1 MNQIRR
7 ADRRTS
13 KLKYL
18 LEAMGAEAMRGDIT
32 SRLRN
37 GYEKEMVVVPCVL
50 KYSKLYSYR
59 SVVDYDK
66 NDKSE

>member
-13 KLKYL
+13 KLKYPL
-18 LEAMGAEAMRGDIT
+18 EAMRGNKT
-32 SRLRN
+32 NRLRN
-37 GYEKEMVVVPCVL
+37 GYENEMEMVAACVL

-59 SVVDYDK
+59 SVLSRLRQ